1 MMYGYGNM
9 ISPSNRL
16 FSGGGGANPLWNGLL
31 AYYTADSTPND
42 ATGNGYDGTLV
53 NGATYGTGIINQG
66 FSLDGANDYIN
77 VTSNIGLTN
86 DFSISLWFNFDTLSG
101 FSPLFQSANF
111 TTLANET
118 LSISISSDKLLFQMK
133 GSDGIFYNQTSTT
146 SFSVSTNYNVQV
158 SYNNTTKKADFY
170 VNGVLDSISQ
180 FTTFLTCTSLDIN
193 NGFDLGRRRTNAFA
207 DGMID
212 EVGIWNRQLISSEAT
227 ELYNSGA
234 GKQYS

>member
-16 FSGGGGANPLWNGLL
+16 FSGGGGTSPLWNGLQ
-31 AYYTADSTPND
+31 AYYTADNTPND
-42 ATGNGYDGTLV
+42 ALGNYNGTLV

-111 TTLANET
+111 ITLANET
-118 LSISISSDKLLFQMK
+118 LSIYLSNDKLIFQMK
-133 GSDGIFYNQTSTT
+133 GSNGIFYSQTSAT

-207 DGMID
+207 DGIID
-212 EVGIWNRQLISSEAT
+212 EVGIWSRELISSEAT